1 LDHVKK
7 NTTPWDTE
15 RHPLAGTATDA
26 VKRINPNDVAAYL
39 KTMAKGQKVNSTGNL
54 EVDKV
59 LKLAGIQ

>member
-1 LDHVKK
+1 MKR
-7 NTTPWDTE
+7 NTTPWDTQ
-15 RHPLAGTATDA
+15 RNPLTGTATDA

-39 KTMAKGQKVNSTGNL
+39 RTMAKGQKVNSTGNP